1 LERADGRA
9 YRLLILQSHYRSPLE
24 VTGDT
29 IARAEQSL
37 ATLDAFARR
46 AADLP
51 PVPSDV
57 AVLERFSDAMDNDL
71 QTPAATAL
79 LFDTVTRANAAID
92 AGDIDA
98 AAPLAAAAK
107 EMATVMGLEL
117 RAAADDVDEATAAL
131 VRQRD
136 EARAAKDFAAA
147 DRIRDELVAA
157 GWVVEDTPGGTKV
170 RRP

>member
-1 LERADGRA
+1 
-9 YRLLILQSHYRSPLE
+9 
-24 VTGDT
+24 
-29 IARAEQSL
+29 
-37 ATLDAFARR
+37 
-46 AADLP
+46 
-51 PVPSDV
+51 
-57 AVLERFSDAMDNDL
+57 
-71 QTPAATAL
+71 
-79 LFDTVTRANAAID
+79 
-92 AGDIDA
+92 
-98 AAPLAAAAK
+98 
-107 EMATVMGLEL
+107 MATVMGLEL